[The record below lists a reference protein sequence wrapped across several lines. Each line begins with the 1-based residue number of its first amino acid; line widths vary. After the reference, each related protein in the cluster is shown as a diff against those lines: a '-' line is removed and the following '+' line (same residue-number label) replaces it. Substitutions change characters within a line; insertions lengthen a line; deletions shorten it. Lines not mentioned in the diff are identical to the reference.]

1 MKGIADSTRPAYSTT
16 QCRYLAF
23 CSNFEIHL
31 YPSQSTHFVSSP
43 PTLLTRD
50 YRPHHLRLPIRPP
63 LPPISSGLQAPAFSS
78 WPWLHYVTWGI
89 KRLQTPKNSIRLPIT
104 LSSCENSALGSSLH
118 GLVWLSQA
126 GRGLPFRW
134 KSCYTSPT
142 VQPGDSHLDPILV
155 WMTKNDP

>member
-43 PTLLTRD
+43 PTLLTRG

-63 LPPISSGLQAPAFSS
+63 LPPSASIQLLAVVT
-78 WPWLHYVTWGI
+78 YVTWGI
-89 KRLQTPKNSIRLPIT
+89 KRSQTPKDSIRLPIT
-104 LSSCENSALGSSLH
+104 LSSCGNSALGSSLH
-118 GLVWLSQA
+118 SLVWLSQA

-142 VQPGDSHLDPILV
+142 VQPGDSHLDPILI